1 MREIK
6 FRAWLKYRKEIVNVE
21 EIDFMNKVI
30 NYIDNDYENNRQEII
45 GACFEDIE
53 LMQYIGLKDKNG
65 KEIYEGDILLSAT
78 EDGVFLIS
86 IDFGDPD
93 REDINTLKG
102 FKMKIEKVLS
112 ESQYFEYFNN
122 KLIKL
127 INKYSIPVEVY
138 NNEKYISDGWWII
151 GNIYENP
158 ELLGE

>member
-6 FRAWLKYRKEIVNVE
+6 FRAWDKLNKEMFNVE
-21 EIDFMNKVI
+21 SI
-30 NYIDNDYENNRQEII
+30 NFQERRVYRD
-45 GACFEDIE
+45 AVSYCNFNDIE
-53 LMQYIGLKDKNG
+53 LMQYTGLKDKNK

-122 KLIKL
+122 KLIEL

-158 ELLGE
+158 ELIKE